1 MMKIVCEALANS
13 SLSLH
18 MSPFDKIPS
27 PEDGIATATAVSS
40 GRLPTLWISWSVHRR
55 TTGLCAAWNV
65 PLQIVRSPHTN
76 RLRRWVDR
84 ASATF
89 TMLRRYRPEI
99 LFVQNPS
106 LALSIFAITTRRFFG
121 FFLVID
127 AHNEGVRPYDRPGAV
142 VRWVT
147 RRLLKGADLTIVTNP
162 ALASDVSAAGGRPLV
177 LPDSLPVPSG
187 LPSKR
192 DVAAPDVAVIATF
205 RPDEPIEAIM
215 EAAAKMPYVR
225 FAFSGDASRFR
236 ATHTG
241 LPSNVQLT
249 GFLPDPA
256 YWKLLA
262 QSRVVCDLTLK
273 PDCLVC
279 GAYEALALAKP
290 MVLSDNP
297 ATRQIFGPAA
307 ILTGSTP
314 GEIAEALRKA
324 LEQREQLEMKA
335 RELRQS
341 FPARWQPQSAE
352 TWNAIRKAAA
362 DLSRVYS

>member
-1 MMKIVCEALANS
+1 
-13 SLSLH
+13 

-27 PEDGIATATAVSS
+27 PEDGIATVTAVSSS
-40 GRLPTLWISWSVHRR
+40 GRLPTLWIAWNVHRR
-55 TTGLCAAWNV
+55 TTGLCTAWNV
-65 PLQIVRSPHTN
+65 PLRIVRSAHTN
-76 RLRRWVDR
+76 RLLRWVDL
-84 ASATF
+84 ASQTF
-89 TMLRRYRPEI
+89 AMLRRYRPEI

-106 LALSIFAITTRRFFG
+106 LALSIFAITTRRLFG
-121 FFLVID
+121 FYLVID
-127 AHNEGVRPYDRPGAV
+127 AHNEGVRPYDRQGAF

-177 LPDSLPVPSG
+177 LHDNLPVPSV
-187 LPSKR
+187 LPTR
-192 DVAAPDVAVIATF
+192 LDITPPDVAVIATF
-205 RPDEPIEAIM
+205 RPDEPIEAIL
-215 EAAAKMPYVR
+215 EAAATMPQVR

-236 ATHTG
+236 SSRTE
-241 LPSNVQLT
+241 LPSNVRLT

-256 YWKLLA
+256 YWKLLSQA
-262 QSRVVCDLTLK
+262 SVVCDLTLK

-314 GEIAEALRKA
+314 GEIADALRQA
-324 LEQREQLEMKA
+324 LDQREQLAASA
-335 RELRQS
+335 RELRQA

-352 TWNAIRKAAA
+352 TWNAIRKAAL
-362 DLSRVYS
+362 DLTRVYS